1 MRDGVYGGRMGIW
14 GAFPVGV
21 VTGVVGI
28 GGESMPLRRGKS
40 ERVIGEN
47 IGELMRAGYP
57 REQAVAIA
65 YDKAREGPAEVVR
78 GERSRREER
87 GGRIGG
93 EVRFGGCYRR
103 CGAGQGD

>member
-65 YDKAREGPAEVVR
+65 YDKAREGAGGSRKGGKQQKGRKR
-78 GERSRREER
+78 G
-87 GGRIGG
+87 
-93 EVRFGGCYRR
+93 
-103 CGAGQGD
+103 